1 VEEPVAEDVPFVELM
16 RRVRAGD
23 QAAALELH
31 AVYGEQLQRIVRVR
45 LTLPAM
51 RRQFDSLDICQ
62 SVFAD
67 FFVRAAL
74 GQYDLRSPAELMK
87 LLATMARNRLFHHAQ
102 RQRADRRDLRR
113 VEAGPIEDF
122 GLRGADATP
131 SRIISARDLLDCV
144 HERLSAEERALVECR
159 RSGQTWEQIAAATGR
174 GADAVRKQYDR
185 AINRVSAELKLEEID
200 E

>member
-1 VEEPVAEDVPFVELM
+1 MAEDVSFVELM

-23 QAAALELH
+23 QAAAIELH
-31 AVYGEQLQRIVRVR
+31 SVYGEQLQRIVRVR
-45 LTLPAM
+45 LTLPAL

-122 GLRGADATP
+122 RLQGADATP
-131 SRIISARDLLDCV
+131 SRIVSARELLNCV
-144 HERLSAEERALVECR
+144 HERLNVEERTLVEQR
-159 RSGQTWEQIAAATGR
+159 RSGQTWDEIAASAGR
-174 GADAVRKQYDR
+174 TAEAVRKQYER
-185 AINRVSAELKLEEID
+185 ALDRVSAELKLEEID